1 MSTTATTNIPQ
12 RAGEVFMGP
21 TLFSKASWP
30 YHVTTLFDSHIKN
43 CGECKADFL
52 STGRNI
58 KAVID
63 AAKKT
68 TDLSIGLGLSK
79 KNLPEA
85 IECLPCVDNEIPTTL
100 RLTVEKVASHIIK
113 DFAENWDN
121 EETLRE
127 VTCTL
132 DEVARLSR
140 SNAANTSSRT

>member
-1 MSTTATTNIPQ
+1 MKSLW
-12 RAGEVFMGP
+12 P
-21 TLFSKASWP
+21 TLSPKASWP

-68 TDLSIGLGLSK
+68 TDLSIGQGLSK

-85 IECLPCVDNEIPTTL
+85 IKCLPCAFDEIPTTL
-100 RLTVEKVASHIIK
+100 RPTVEKVATHIIK
-113 DFAENWDN
+113 DFATNWNNAD
-121 EETLRE
+121 TQRE
-127 VTCTL
+127 VT
-132 DEVARLSR
+132 RLSG